1 MKLEINVN
9 PEELFNNRIK
19 RLDENLRRLK
29 EKKTEIEN
37 LINRMELEKS
47 KNQDIDS
54 WLISTI
60 HGDLDLIEK
69 SKRPGRIN
77 RYDKIRYEILRVDL
91 ERLWD
96 FVHNFTNRYD
106 SIQSEFDQLSNEVDF
121 NLDHEEFEKA
131 EENSKKLVELCESV
145 LLRNS

>member
-1 MKLEINVN
+1 MKNN
-9 PEELFNNRIK
+9 FEEMINNRIN
-19 RLDENLRRLK
+19 RLDESLRKLRE
-29 EKKTEIEN
+29 EKIKIEK
-37 LINRMELEKS
+37 LINKLELEKTARKS
-47 KNQDIDS
+47 QDIDS

-60 HGDLDLIEK
+60 IGDLDLINELKK
-69 SKRPGRIN
+69 SGKIN
-77 RYDKIRYEILRVDL
+77 RYDKIRYDILKIDL

-106 SIQSEFDQLSNEVDF
+106 SIHHEFDQLSNEVDF

-145 LLRNS
+145 LCNS